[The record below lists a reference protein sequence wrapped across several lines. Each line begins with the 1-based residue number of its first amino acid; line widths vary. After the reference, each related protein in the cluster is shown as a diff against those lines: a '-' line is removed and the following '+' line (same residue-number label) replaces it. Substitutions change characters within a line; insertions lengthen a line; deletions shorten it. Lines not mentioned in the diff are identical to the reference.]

1 MVKKLII
8 GIMLTAV
15 LSMSL
20 TACGDKTENSGGTD
34 NSGNT
39 SVVSSVEE
47 KTADLKAV
55 LSEINTKFASS
66 TGNLRE
72 LTDTAELEKYYSIP
86 ADVVKQFGAEI
97 SADTNAP
104 VEIIL
109 VEANDESRVEK
120 VKKALDIRYNSI
132 YNIYASYSAEQLE
145 TVKACKVTVSGNYV
159 TLVVAPE
166 YEKIMEVVNAAIS

>member
-1 MVKKLII
+1 MVKKLIV

-15 LSMSL
+15 LTASL

-39 SVVSSVEE
+39 SVVSSVE

-86 ADVVKQFGAEI
+86 ADAVKQFSAEI

-104 VEIIL
+104 VEIVL
-109 VEANDESRVEK
+109 VEANDENSVEK